1 MALSL
6 TTGGQGGV
14 FTLRG
19 NTFAGSFNVS
29 TAPIPP
35 TLLLDTY
42 SGSLAAA
49 YSFRKLRNAYTGS
62 AIRVR
67 RSSDNTETNIGFTA
81 AGILD
86 TTALTT
92 FTGAGDGFVTV
103 WYDQSGNGLNVSQAT
118 TAAQPKI
125 VAVGTVFTANSK
137 TTMQFDA
144 TNDILLRTS
153 SDAEVLAMDSHS
165 SVFVHKVG
173 AIWSNVYAVYQ
184 RRISNSNNPINYGP
198 QGDPGSTVRTLYAW
212 NGSAATYSSVAYQLN
227 TQYLEN
233 YIGNVVPGVGSMK
246 LFRSNTNVLTSTN
259 SMGTKSIPT
268 NPVFTIGNWTSEFT
282 EKYIQEVI
290 IWSTDQSSNISAI
303 NTLVNS
309 YYSIY

>member
-212 NGSAATYSSVAYQLN
+212 NGSAATYSS
-227 TQYLEN
+227 
-233 YIGNVVPGVGSMK
+233 MK

-309 YYSIY
+309 YYSVY